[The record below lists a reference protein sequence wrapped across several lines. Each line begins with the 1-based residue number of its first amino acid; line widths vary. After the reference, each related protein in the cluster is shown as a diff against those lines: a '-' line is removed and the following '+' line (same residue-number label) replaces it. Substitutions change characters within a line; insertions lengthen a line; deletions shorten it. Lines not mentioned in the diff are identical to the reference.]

1 MTAAA
6 NTYGMILRIG
16 GQAFVETLVETEIQ
30 QAVGY
35 MEEQASAPTNLN
47 PHSSSNPTGS
57 TDGVGGYGEWSGSAN
72 RARIIAGLSSK
83 LLASENA
90 TTASSLAIATAGL
103 SPLPTLI
110 IPSALQQQQLQS
122 PTASTPGGK
131 PSQREKEK
139 ILAPHARIAG
149 VLILIQIA
157 THAPQ
162 MYYQH
167 TKLILSRILC
177 PLRDGCR
184 FWVVKGSD
192 EDIFAGTDGLEGM
205 IAEGGIG
212 PRDGQS
218 FFINFFCVLM
228 LLWFFLSWCRSKRQ
242 PTGLCPSDDLF
253 QLFNGTTVFCTY
265 GIWCCK

>member
-6 NTYGMILRIG
+6 NTYGTILRTG
-16 GQAFVETLVETEIQ
+16 GPAFVETLVEIEIQ

-47 PHSSSNPTGS
+47 PNHSGNLAGSS
-57 TDGVGGYGEWSGSAN
+57 DGVGGYGEWSGSAN
-72 RARIIAGLSSK
+72 RARLIANQSSK
-83 LLASENA
+83 LLANEKA
-90 TTASSLAIATAGL
+90 TTANTLALAAAGL
-103 SPLPTLI
+103 APAPTLVL
-110 IPSALQQQQLQS
+110 PSVLQQPLQS
-122 PTASTPGGK
+122 PTGSTTGGK
-131 PSQREKEK
+131 APQREKEK

-184 FWVVKGSD
+184 FWVVKGSE
-192 EDIFAGTDGLEGM
+192 EDYFAGTDGLEAM
-205 IAEGGIG
+205 ISGGLR
-212 PRDGQS
+212 PEDG
-218 FFINFFCVLM
+218 
-228 LLWFFLSWCRSKRQ
+228 
-242 PTGLCPSDDLF
+242 
-253 QLFNGTTVFCTY
+253 
-265 GIWCCK
+265 